1 MTDSTTQGLIELV
14 KQRET
19 IPDSGAAYSDAVLLN
34 YLDQSLKGFIVPA
47 IEAVLEEHF
56 VVSQDTQMGAMP
68 QYSGNSPPQN
78 VDNVI
83 MIPGLSTGMRLRDVY
98 MVGTDGSFYNLP
110 RLTPSQAAAQGFG
123 SVNWSMSYNNQTSAI
138 GGFFL
143 QGNQVQIFP
152 YGLAS
157 NKIMRLTYQRAPND
171 LCLTSAA
178 GEVLSVT
185 GDVITLDKVLPW
197 YGSSQVS
204 SNLVT
209 HVNAISGTNPHDFVR
224 NATVPNPVYTSY
236 APLDDMPL
244 VNCVGN
250 VITLPA
256 GLGANIQVGDWINPV
271 GQSVFAQNIPKE
283 ILPALVQKA
292 ASMCIHAAGDA
303 EGYKIAQQEYNEMI
317 KMGIMQISPRVIGKP
332 IKILPTNSAFR
343 ASRIR
348 GWGRR

>member
-1 MTDSTTQGLIELV
+1 MAYTTQGLIQLV
-14 KQRET
+14 KEKET
-19 IPDSGAAYSDAVLLN
+19 IPDSGAAYSDSVLLN
-34 YLDQSLKGFIVPA
+34 YLDQSMKGFIVPTV
-47 IEAVLEEHF
+47 ESTLEEHF
-56 VVSQDTQMGAMP
+56 VVTQDTQMPGQP
-68 QYSGNSPPQN
+68 QYSGGNPP
-78 VDNVI
+78 VDVGNVI
-83 MIPGLSTGMRLRDVY
+83 MIPGESTGLRLRDVY

-143 QGNQVQIFP
+143 QGNQLQIFP

-157 NKIMRLTYQRAPND
+157 NKIIRISYQRAPSD
-171 LCLTSAA
+171 LCLTTDA
-178 GEVLSVT
+178 GQVVSIV
-185 GDVITLDKVLPW
+185 GDVITLDKVIQW

-209 HVNAISGTNPHDFVR
+209 HVNAISGRLPHDFVQD
-224 NATVPNPVYTSY
+224 ATIPTTVYTSY
-236 APLDDMPL
+236 APLNDMPL

-256 GLGANIQVGDWINPV
+256 GLGANIQVGDWICPS
-271 GQSVFAQNIPKE
+271 GTSVFAQNIPKE
-283 ILPALVQKA
+283 LYPALVQKA
-292 ASMCIHAAGDA
+292 ASMCIHAAGDT
-303 EGYKIAQQEYNEMI
+303 EGYKVAQAEYNELI
-317 KMGIMQISPRVIGKP
+317 KLGLLQIAPRVIGKP
-332 IKILPTNSAFR
+332 IKILPTNSAFK

>member
-1 MTDSTTQGLIELV
+1 MDYNTAGLISLV
-14 KQRET
+14 KMKET
-19 IPDSGAAYSDAVLLN
+19 IPDSGAAYDDATLLQ
-34 YLDQSLKGFIVPA
+34 YLDMSLKGFIVPTV
-47 IEAVLEEHF
+47 ESTLEEHF
-56 VVSQDTQMGAMP
+56 VVTHDTQMGAQP
-68 QYSGNSPPQN
+68 QYSGSNPPVN

-83 MIPGLSTGMRLRDVY
+83 MIPGESTGLRLRDVY
-98 MVGTDGSFYNLP
+98 MVGTDGSMYNLP

-143 QGNQVQIFP
+143 QGNQMQIFP

-157 NKIMRLTYQRAPND
+157 NKIIRISYQRAPND
-171 LCLTSAA
+171 LCLTTAA
-178 GEVLSVT
+178 GQVVSIV
-185 GDVITLDKVLPW
+185 GDVITMDKVLQW

-209 HVNAISGTNPHDFVR
+209 HVNAISGALPHDFVQD
-224 NATVPNPVYTSY
+224 ATVPTTVYTSY
-236 APLDDMPL
+236 APLNDMPL

-256 GLGANIQVGDWINPV
+256 GLGANIQVGDWICPV

-283 ILPALVQKA
+283 LYPALIQKA

-303 EGYKIAQQEYNEMI
+303 EGYKIAQAEYNELM
-317 KMGIMQISPRVIGKP
+317 KLGLLQIAPRVIGKP
-332 IKILPTNSAFR
+332 IKILPTNSAFK